1 VREAVETAGA
11 DLRIT
16 GLKAGVNESA
26 RQKTLVSDLPSY
38 RIAGRAMFNRK
49 SPIGDRQSKIN

>member
-26 RQKTLVSDLPSY
+26 RQKTLVADLPSY
-38 RIAGRAMFNRK
+38 RIAGRAMFNSK
-49 SPIGDRQSKIN
+49 SPIEN